1 MYFNG
6 KKKIYIYI
14 ASNKTLINSSPIA
27 EAEANGAS
35 QVGTRTACETL
46 PLPAWNGLL
55 SSV

>member
-6 KKKIYIYI
+6 KKKNL

-35 QVGTRTACETL
+35 QVGTRTAGETL